1 MSKLSFK
8 ELLDA
13 GVHFGHLKRKWNPA
27 MAPYIFEEK
36 KGIHI
41 IDLNKTIVHLD
52 QANAAMKQ
60 IAKSGKKIL
69 FVATKKQAK
78 DIVAERIK
86 NVNMPFVTER
96 WSGGM
101 LTNFQTT
108 RKSIRKMTSI
118 DKMKSDGT
126 WDTLNKREKLF
137 KTRQREKLEKT
148 FGSISDMTRQPAAI
162 FIVDILKEHIALAE
176 ARRLNIP
183 TFALVDTNSNPKL
196 VDFPIPA
203 NDDASKSITIII
215 DEICKSIQEGLE
227 ERKFLKEN
235 PEAAKQAAEASNDTA
250 QAEEASEVKV
260 EKKESAEQ
268 SVTEKT
274 AEVESPEKD
283 EEKAA
288 KATNDSALTAE
299 AKVEAKE
306 SAEPEVVEKTAEVET
321 PEKDEEKAEKTPA
334 KKATSTKKAASTK
347 KEPKAEKAKA
357 KKETATKKEVKAEK
371 APAKKTAAKK
381 PAAKKASTAKAG
393 KEDK

>member
-227 ERKFLKEN
+227 ERKHLKDN
-235 PEAAKQAAEASNDTA
+235 PEPT
-250 QAEEASEVKV
+250 
-260 EKKESAEQ
+260 KK
-268 SVTEKT
+268 
-274 AEVESPEKD
+274 
-283 EEKAA
+283 
-288 KATNDSALTAE
+288 
-299 AKVEAKE
+299 
-306 SAEPEVVEKTAEVET
+306 SAEPAKAEEVAEV
-321 PEKDEEKAEKTPA
+321 KTEAPA
-334 KKATSTKKAASTK
+334 K
-347 KEPKAEKAKA
+347 E
-357 KKETATKKEVKAEK
+357 EVKAEK
-371 APAKKTAAKK
+371 APAKKATPVKEEAKAEKAAPKKATTAKK
-381 PAAKKASTAKAG
+381 EFSADDAPAKKAPAKKSSSKKSSCEKASREKG
-393 KEDK
+393 NYSQSC

>member
-13 GVHFGHLKRKWNPA
+13 GVHFGHLRRKWNPA

-41 IDLNKTIVHLD
+41 IDLNKTLVHLD
-52 QANAAMKQ
+52 QANAAVKQ

-78 DIVAERIK
+78 DIVAEKIK

-108 RKSIRKMTSI
+108 RKSVRKMTSI

-148 FGSISDMTRQPAAI
+148 FGSIADMTRQPAAI

-203 NDDASKSITIII
+203 NDDATKSITIII
-215 DEICKSIQEGLE
+215 DEICRSITEGLE
-227 ERKFLKEN
+227 ERKDLKAN
-235 PEAAKQAAEASNDTA
+235 PET
-250 QAEEASEVKV
+250 
-260 EKKESAEQ
+260 
-268 SVTEKT
+268 
-274 AEVESPEKD
+274 
-283 EEKAA
+283 
-288 KATNDSALTAE
+288 
-299 AKVEAKE
+299 
-306 SAEPEVVEKTAEVET
+306 
-321 PEKDEEKAEKTPA
+321 
-334 KKATSTKKAASTK
+334 
-347 KEPKAEKAKA
+347 
-357 KKETATKKEVKAEK
+357 KETAPVAEEKKAPVAEEKK
-371 APAKKTAAKK
+371 APAKKAAPAVEAAKEETPVAKEEAPVEVAVTEEAPVAEEKKAPAKKAPAKKAPAKKAVAKK
-381 PAAKKASTAKAG
+381 PAAKKETTAEAD
-393 KEDK
+393 KEKK